1 MGFEKQNSRAEI
13 AKKVEIYL
21 FDVFW
26 VFLGNLHP
34 K

>member
-21 FDVFW
+21 FDVF
-26 VFLGNLHP
+26 LGLFQEFTP
-34 K
+34 